1 MENPIICSFAFVFL
15 IIILVLIILI
25 IIKMNTIN
33 ESYCSR
39 CKKQSVCPISGKPL
53 GQRAVRVTVRGQT
66 VRLCSHACVDKLRKQ
81 FRR

>member
-1 MENPIICSFAFVFL
+1 MENPIICSIAFVFL
-15 IIILVLIILI
+15 INILVLIILI
-25 IIKMNTIN
+25 IINMNTIN

-66 VRLCSHACVDKLRKQ
+66 VRLCSHACVDKFRKQ
-81 FRR
+81 FRH